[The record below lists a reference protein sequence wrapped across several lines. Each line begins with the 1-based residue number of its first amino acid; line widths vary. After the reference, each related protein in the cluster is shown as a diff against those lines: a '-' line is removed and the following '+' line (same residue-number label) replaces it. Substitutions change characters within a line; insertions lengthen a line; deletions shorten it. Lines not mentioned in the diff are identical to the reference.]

1 MKTCFLTAIKPL
13 SVSFTFRFNKK
24 AANILNNLLVNIR
37 INFLLSIPPFTY
49 LEPIEKALLAG
60 FLETSL
66 VVDKETVRVILPPL
80 TQELRQEFAHQLS
93 KKAEEAK
100 RTLRKWRDEVWSKV
114 QEATRVGKIRED
126 DKFRA
131 KDELQ
136 KIIDEYSQKID
147 KLKERKLE
155 ELEMK

>member
-1 MKTCFLTAIKPL
+1 M
-13 SVSFTFRFNKK
+13 
-24 AANILNNLLVNIR
+24 
-37 INFLLSIPPFTY
+37 SIPPFTY